1 MFPKGIYSPLA
12 GNKGGQRPPYKSIL
26 VTHNAVF
33 VIETV
38 IWAGIICSLKKACHF
53 VLIKVDHAG
62 VAIVVVII
70 DVICTSFAVC
80 RGLLFHSDILHG
92 ERGNGIK
99 ALVRSNAGKKIVA
112 SLTGNHCS
120 VITA

>member
-1 MFPKGIYSPLA
+1 MA
-12 GNKGGQRPPYKSIL
+12 GDKGGQRPPYKSIL
-26 VTHNAVF
+26 MAYNSVLIV
-33 VIETV
+33 ETV
-38 IWAGIICSLKKACHF
+38 VWAGIIRSLKKASHF

-80 RGLLFHSDILHG
+80 RGLLLHSDILHG

-112 SLTGNHCS
+112 SLTGDHCS